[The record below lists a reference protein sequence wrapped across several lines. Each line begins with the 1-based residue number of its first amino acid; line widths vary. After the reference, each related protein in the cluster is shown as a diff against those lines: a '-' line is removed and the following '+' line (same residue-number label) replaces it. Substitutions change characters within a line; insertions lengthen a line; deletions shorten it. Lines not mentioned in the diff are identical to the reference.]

1 MPHSVPV
8 SKLMT
13 KPGEWPQ
20 IRSKTLIKDAI
31 RILRILTEER
41 KIERGHIPLV
51 FDDDYNLLGLVR
63 LTDLLRSVRHLC
75 ESDDKACDLGRAIN
89 PVEELVIPFPDKVR
103 PDDSILVAID
113 IMTNHGVQ
121 IVPVMDDGKLK
132 GLVKL
137 SDIFDEVAALLFDV
151 DEPSGTDW
159 ISDYLHI

>member
-8 SKLMT
+8 SRLMT

-31 RILRILTEER
+31 RILRILTEDR

-51 FDDDYNLLGLVR
+51 FDDNYKLLGLVR

-75 ESDDKACDLGRAIN
+75 EADDKACDLGKAIS
-89 PVEELVIPFPDKVR
+89 PVEELVIPFPGVVK
-103 PDDSILVAID
+103 PDDSILAAID

-121 IVPVMDDGKLK
+121 IVPVMENDKLK

-137 SDIFDEVAALLFDV
+137 SDIFDEVAALLFDE